1 MSQSIRTRKMILK
14 LGLIMIAVLFI
25 LLLISYIN
33 HKIRLAQETALLDPL
48 GQMVE
53 VDGHKMSVYIEG
65 SGDTTLVFM
74 SGGGTSSPILDF
86 KSLYSLLSDNYQI
99 VVVEGFGYGF
109 SDIVDKNRDIDS
121 ILEDTRAAL
130 KSAGLRAPYV
140 LCPHSMSGLEALY
153 WAQKYPDEVSAI
165 IGLDM
170 AVPEYYEN
178 MKINIALI
186 QMASWAANIGVTRL
200 IPGLSESDTIKY
212 GTLTED
218 EKEIYKAVF
227 YSRMATI
234 TMVNETKCVKDN
246 ALKVKNLG
254 IPQVPMLLFISNGS
268 GGTGF
273 DKETWRKIP
282 IYYISQVN
290 GGEFIELDCP
300 HYVHDYEYETI
311 SESIITFLSKH

>member
-99 VVVEGFGYGF
+99 VVVERFGYGF